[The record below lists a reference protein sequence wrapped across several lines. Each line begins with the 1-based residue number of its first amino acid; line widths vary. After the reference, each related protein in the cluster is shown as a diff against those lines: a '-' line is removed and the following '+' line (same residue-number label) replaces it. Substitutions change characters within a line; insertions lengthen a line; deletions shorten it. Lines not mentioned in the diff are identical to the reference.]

1 MKKAELKNKI
11 FNRLSDFF
19 SGKNFG
25 SVKAFDRFERKV
37 DFGFQSVSF
46 HIVQRN
52 SYYEVSFSFGIRFD
66 DLENVAR
73 KVIRMDPKLEKK
85 AISLLVTQN
94 NLPELNKSSYRVQ
107 TVQDLHDCLS
117 TFTSYDFVRAE
128 MFFFDKFVSLESVDQ
143 TLNLLPTNANVF
155 LNNPEKQYFKGL
167 IVAHLVQSEKL
178 IELKDEYSKKVSK
191 MNLEIQA
198 RFNFLTDILN
208 LN

>member
-1 MKKAELKNKI
+1 
-11 FNRLSDFF
+11 
-19 SGKNFG
+19 
-25 SVKAFDRFERKV
+25 
-37 DFGFQSVSF
+37 
-46 HIVQRN
+46 
-52 SYYEVSFSFGIRFD
+52 
-66 DLENVAR
+66 
-73 KVIRMDPKLEKK
+73 MDPKLEKK